1 VIEIRPGLELSGYVL
16 DVELGHGGMGVVY
29 RAHEPLLARQ
39 VALKLIRTDVGD
51 PEVMRQRFMIEARAG
66 AAIDHPNVVQV
77 YSVGQA
83 EDVLYI
89 AMQLIDG
96 PSLGD
101 VLRKE
106 VFVEPVRAV
115 DIVCQ
120 IASVLAVAHER
131 GLVHR
136 DVKPRNILLHSTG
149 DTERAFLADFGLAR
163 FVAVSGLTKTT
174 DSIGTPAYMAPEQVK
189 NDQVDGR
196 ADIYALGC
204 VLHHALTGEEPFPR
218 AFAHEIY
225 GAHLHA
231 DPPLPSACN
240 SSLGTDFDEVVLQA
254 LAKSPEDR
262 FPSCKAFE
270 NACRDALGRTMAE
283 PAAETGTSGA
293 AISIPQDVLVWQD
306 DGERPLIHRTGGCS
320 VLSGRVVPPP
330 SIAFAGPGTAG
341 WLTFGQAVQQPAAAL
356 CGVCTLES
364 PPPTEDVESAAP
376 TVDVGIA
383 TPDTAPA
390 ITFTHDRGG
399 RDTVFVLANGD
410 KVRTGAAG
418 TRCFR
423 DIAAQFSEND
433 ALATARQAIEVM
445 PEVIRVTPGIRQP
458 QVRKGESPLV
468 TEAFLVAG
476 GLPHERAHELG
487 QRVYRSGR
495 AATADLRS
503 EGFWPPASL

>member
-1 VIEIRPGLELSGYVL
+1 MIEIRPGLEIAGYVL
-16 DVELGHGGMGVVY
+16 DAELGHGGMGVVY
-29 RAHEPLLARQ
+29 RANEPLLGRQ

-77 YSVGQA
+77 HSVGQV

-89 AMQLIDG
+89 AMQLIEG
-96 PSLGD
+96 QSLGD
-101 VLRKE
+101 VLHTE
-106 VFVEPVRAV
+106 VFVDPVRAV

-120 IASVLAVAHER
+120 IASVLAVAHDR

-136 DVKPRNILLHSTG
+136 DVKPRNILLQTARGSEH
-149 DTERAFLADFGLAR
+149 AFLADFGLAR
-163 FVAVSGLTKTT
+163 FTALSGLTRSS
-174 DSIGTPAYMAPEQVK
+174 DSIGTPAYMAPEQVR

-218 AFAHEIY
+218 ALPHEIY

-231 DPPLPSACN
+231 DPPLPSSCN
-240 SSLGTDFDEVVLQA
+240 SSLGTDFDAVVLQA

-262 FPSCKAFE
+262 FPSCDAFE
-270 NACRDALGRTMAE
+270 NACHEALGRTMAE
-283 PAAETGTSGA
+283 PAADTNTLGA
-293 AISIPQDVLVWQD
+293 AISIPQNVLVLQD

-330 SIAFAGPGTAG
+330 TIAFAGPGTAG
-341 WLTFGQAVQQPAAAL
+341 WLTFGDAVQQPDAAL
-356 CGVCTLES
+356 CGVCTLEN
-364 PPPTEDVESAAP
+364 AAP
-376 TVDVGIA
+376 TVKVENA
-383 TPDTAPA
+383 APA
-390 ITFTHDRGG
+390 VVVETAAPDASRAISFTHDRGG

-410 KVRTGAAG
+410 RVRTGAAG

-423 DIAAQFSEND
+423 DIAAQFSERE
-433 ALATARQAIEVM
+433 ALASARSAIELM
-445 PEVIRVTPGIRQP
+445 PEVLRVSPGIRQP
-458 QVRKGESPLV
+458 RVRSGERALV

-476 GLPHERAHELG
+476 GLSHERAHELG

-495 AATADLRS
+495 AATADLRAQ
-503 EGFWPPASL
+503 GFRPPGSL